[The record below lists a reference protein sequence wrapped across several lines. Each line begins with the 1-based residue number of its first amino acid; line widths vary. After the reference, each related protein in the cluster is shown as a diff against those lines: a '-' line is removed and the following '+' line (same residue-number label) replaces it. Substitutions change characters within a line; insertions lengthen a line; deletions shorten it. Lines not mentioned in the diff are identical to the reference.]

1 MSLLDC
7 ISRNLKEYAQ
17 DAAYVSLISLTAD
30 LKYRIHNEGGK
41 TVGKIGRYKS
51 PYWIKQRQQ
60 QGRQVGYIDLQYTGQ
75 LFRDLSTGQSQGDA
89 VMGFLSNRSMDL
101 HDHLEKR
108 YGPIWRPSKIESQDL
123 VSRFKDELNE
133 RLRNC
138 R

>member
-17 DAAYVSLISLTAD
+17 DASMVALVSLTAD
-30 LKYRIHNEGGK
+30 LKYRIHNEGEK
-41 TVGKIGRYKS
+41 TVGKIGGYKS
-51 PYWIKQRQQ
+51 PYWIKERQQ
-60 QGRQVGYIDLQYTGQ
+60 EGRQVGYIDLQYTGQ
-75 LFRDLSTGQSQGDA
+75 LFYDLTYGQSRGQA
-89 VMGFLSNRSMDL
+89 VMGFRTDRSMEL
-101 HDHLEKR
+101 SLHLENR
-108 YGPIWRPSKIESQDL
+108 YGLIWRPNRTEIDDL

>member
-17 DAAYVSLISLTAD
+17 DASMVALVSLTAD
-30 LKYRIHNEGGK
+30 LKYRIHNEGEK
-41 TVGKIGRYKS
+41 TVGKIGRYTS
-51 PYWIKQRQQ
+51 QSWIRQRQQ
-60 QGRQVGYIDLQYTGQ
+60 HGRQVGYIDLQYTGQ

-108 YGPIWRPSKIESQDL
+108 YGPIWRPSKIERQDL
-123 VSRFKDELNE
+123 ASRFKDELNE